1 MFQPFIL
8 PGCIFRFFGAGVF
21 FGHAVMCFRYHE
33 GFRFWGG
40 GGWLVESHEGDGK
53 RFGVAT
59 SDIIVMAVQ
68 RA

>member
-1 MFQPFIL
+1 M
-8 PGCIFRFFGAGVF
+8 RVFG
-21 FGHAVMCFRYHE
+21 FG
-33 GFRFWGG
+33 GG